1 MLTHIDRSA
10 HSLEELSSTH
20 SETRSV
26 TQQLAHFLP
35 FSNQHPPS
43 THKHTSPRDPDACQ
57 HSDSQ
62 TSLDRQDKFEIST
75 ANISLLPSTPD
86 DMLLQRQDLV
96 LSSSDQSLQVKLQ
109 VIVNLITDKVEEV
122 QVRDISAWADQELGG
137 WLRAFPSNSDL
148 SAIGTAFGRYLA
160 IAKDRAQCFQASEQ
174 EFESLAISRQN
185 LYEHPEFDSYLGQQA
200 LTFSHDEVALDIVW
214 LCSVRDDGNTESRVS
229 AKAKFPVTWQLTSGG
244 AELDKVGEAFDQLVR
259 DRGPLE
265 AVRVI
270 GNLIFPT

>member
-10 HSLEELSSTH
+10 DPLDELSSPR

-43 THKHTSPRDPDACQ
+43 TPRHPSPRDSDAFQ
-57 HSDSQ
+57 LSDSQ
-62 TSLDRQDKFEIST
+62 ISLDRQDKFKIST
-75 ANISLLPSTPD
+75 ANISLLPSAPD
-86 DMLLQRQDLV
+86 DVLLQRQDLV
-96 LSSSDQSLQVKLQ
+96 LSSSDQSLRVKLQ
-109 VIVNLITDKVEEV
+109 VTVNLTTDKVEEV
-122 QVRDISAWADQELGG
+122 QVRDISAWADEELGG
-137 WLRAFPSNSDL
+137 WLRAFPPDSDL
-148 SAIGTAFGRYLA
+148 SAVGTAFGRYLA

-174 EFESLAISRQN
+174 EFESLAMSRQN
-185 LYEHPEFDSYLGQQA
+185 LYGHPDFDSYLGQQA
-200 LTFSHDEVALDIVW
+200 LTFSHNQVALDIVW
-214 LCSVRDDGNTESRVS
+214 LCLVRDDGNIESRVS
-229 AKAKFPVTWQLTSGG
+229 AKAKFPVTWRRTSGG
-244 AELDKVGEAFDQLVR
+244 AELDKVGEAFDLLVR